1 MSSAKTQ
8 VLITGATGYIGGTV
22 LQLLLAH
29 PKRDSFE
36 ITAYVRSEDKAKKLR
51 ELGVK
56 TAIGTYEDSDKLQEA
71 ASKADVVFNIADSD
85 HLEGNKALL
94 RGLKQRFESTKKAP
108 ILIHTS
114 GTGIFMDNAQGESTD
129 KIYYDTDIAQIEALP
144 DTALHRNVDLEVVAA
159 DKAGYART
167 YILLPGTVYGLAS
180 GKLVDLGIM
189 NRRSIQIPFLIKSSL
204 DRGHAGVIG
213 EGKNIWPQ
221 AHVDDVAQMFI
232 VVFDAVLGP
241 NGQSVAH
248 GREGF
253 YYVENGEYELM
264 DVSKEVAKAFYDL
277 GIQKTPD
284 VKPFTEEEKAKY
296 GITFLGFNSRGR
308 GDRSRALGWKAT
320 KTKKDFIASIRPDV
334 EALVA
339 ELKK

>member
-1 MSSAKTQ
+1 MSSTKTQ

-29 PKRDSFE
+29 PKRDTFD
-36 ITAYVRSEDKAKKLR
+36 ITAYVRSEYKAKKLR
-51 ELGVK
+51 DLGVR
-56 TAIGTYEDSDKLQEA
+56 TATGTLDEGNKLKDA
-71 ASKADVVFNIADSD
+71 ASKADVIFNIADSD
-85 HLEGNKALL
+85 NLEATKALL
-94 RGLKQRFESTKKAP
+94 SGLRKRFETTGEPP

-114 GTGIFMDNAQGESTD
+114 GTGIFMDNTQGESTD
-129 KIYYDTDIAQIEALP
+129 VIYYDTNIAQIEALP

-159 DKAGYART
+159 DEAGYART
-167 YILLPGTVYGLAS
+167 YIVLPGTVYGLAS
-180 GKLVDLGIM
+180 GTLVDLCIM
-189 NRRSIQIPFLIKSSL
+189 NRHSIQIPFLIKSSL

-213 EGKNIWPQ
+213 EGRNIWPHS
-221 AHVDDVAQMFI
+221 HVDDVAQMFI
-232 VVFDAVLGP
+232 TVFDAVLGSK
-241 NGQSVAH
+241 GQSVAH

-264 DVSKEVAKAFYDL
+264 DVSKEVAKVFYDL

-284 VKPFTEEEKAKY
+284 IKPFTEEEKAKY
-296 GITFLGFNSRGR
+296 GVTFLGFNSRGR

-320 KTKKDFIASIRPDV
+320 KTKEDFVASIRPEV
-334 EALVA
+334 ESLVA

>member
-1 MSSAKTQ
+1 MSSAKAQ

-22 LQLLLAH
+22 FQLLLAH
-29 PKRDSFE
+29 PKRDTFE
-36 ITAYVRSEDKAKKLR
+36 ITAYVRSKEKAKKLR
-51 ELGVK
+51 ELGVR
-56 TAIGTYEDSDKLQEA
+56 TAIGTLNDGDKLADA

-85 HLEGNKALL
+85 NLEGNKALL
-94 RGLKQRFESTKKAP
+94 SGLKKRFESTKKAP
-108 ILIHTS
+108 VLIHTS

-129 KIYYDTDIAQIEALP
+129 VIYYDTNIAQIEALP

-167 YILLPGTVYGLAS
+167 YIVLPGTVYGLAS
-180 GKLVDLGIM
+180 GKLVDIGIM
-189 NRRSIQIPFLIKSSL
+189 NRHSIQIPFLIKSSL
-204 DRGHAGVIG
+204 DRAHAGVIG
-213 EGKNIWPQ
+213 EGKNIWPH

-232 VVFDAVLGP
+232 TVFDAVLGP
-241 NGQSVAH
+241 EGASVAH

-284 VKPFTEEEKAKY
+284 IKPFTEEEKAKY
-296 GITFLGFNSRGR
+296 GVTFLGFNSRGR

-320 KTKKDFIASIRPDV
+320 KDKKDFVASIRPEV

-339 ELKK
+339 ELKA